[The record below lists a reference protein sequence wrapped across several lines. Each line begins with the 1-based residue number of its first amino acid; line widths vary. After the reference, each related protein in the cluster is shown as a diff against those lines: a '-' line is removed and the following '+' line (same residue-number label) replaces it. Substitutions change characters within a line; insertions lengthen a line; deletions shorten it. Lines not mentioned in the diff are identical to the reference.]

1 MAEPPE
7 HLDVLIV
14 GGGLSG
20 VGAACRLELG
30 RPGTTYAVLE
40 SRDTIGG
47 TWDLFR
53 YPGIRSDSDMHTLGY
68 PFRPWLDGEALAD
81 GPAIL
86 QYVQDT
92 ADELAVTPHVR
103 LHHRVVAA
111 DWSSAEARWTVE
123 VLRTDTGDTV
133 TLTCRF
139 LFSCTGYYRY
149 DHGHEPEIEGRED
162 FRGEVVH
169 PQLWPADLDVRGTR
183 VVVIG
188 SGATAI
194 TLVPALAGTA
204 LHVVMLQR
212 SPTYVVSLPSR
223 DVVADL
229 VRHVLPP
236 ASAYKVV
243 RRKNIATSGLSY
255 RLSRRWPD
263 RMAKVLVNG
272 VRRQL
277 PEGYD
282 VATHFTPRYDPWTQR
297 LCVVPDGDLFA
308 AISAGTA
315 SVVTDRVV
323 RFTPTGLLLESGQEL
338 DADVVVTAT
347 GLELLLVG
355 GMELRVDGVLV
366 DAPTTVAYKGMMLT
380 GVPNFAFAIGYTNA
394 SWTLKCDLV
403 SRYVCRL
410 LDHLDAHGYASVVAD
425 PPTDPERLPLLDL
438 SAGYVRRALDG
449 LPKQGTRPPWRL
461 LQNYRQD
468 VRLLTKGPVT
478 DEATRFTTRAMK
490 SPAGRGLRP
499 PSPGGDLPT
508 SPRAHPSATLSTGQ
522 EHM

>member
-1 MAEPPE
+1 MAELPE
-7 HLDVLIV
+7 HLDVLVV
-14 GGGLSG
+14 GAGLSG
-20 VGAACRLELG
+20 IGAACRLELE

-40 SRDTIGG
+40 GRDTIGG

-53 YPGIRSDSDMHTLGY
+53 YPGVRSDSDMHTLGY
-68 PFRPWLDGEALAD
+68 PFRPWLDGRSLAD

-92 ADELAVTPHVR
+92 AGEYGVTTKVR
-103 LHHRVVAA
+103 FHHRVVAA
-111 DWSSAEARWTVE
+111 DWSSGDARWTVE
-123 VLRTDTGDTV
+123 VLRTDTGERS
-133 TLTCRF
+133 TLTCGF

-149 DHGHEPEIEGRED
+149 DHGHEPEIDGRDD

-169 PQLWPADLDVRGTR
+169 PQLWPADLDVRDKR

-194 TLVPALAGTA
+194 TLVPALARA
-204 LHVVMLQR
+204 ARHVVMLQR

-223 DVVADL
+223 DVIADL
-229 VRHVLPP
+229 VRRVLPP
-236 ASAYKVV
+236 ATAYKVV

-263 RMAKVLVNG
+263 RMAKLLVNG
-272 VRRQL
+272 VRRAL

-308 AISAGTA
+308 AISSGTA

-323 RFTPTGLLLESGQEL
+323 RFTERGLALESGQEL

-355 GMELRVDGVLV
+355 GMELRVDGVVV
-366 DAPTTVAYKGMMLT
+366 DAPETVAYKGMMLT

-403 SRYVCRL
+403 SRHVCRL
-410 LDHLDAHGYASVVAD
+410 LDHLDAHGYAAVVAV
-425 PPTDPERLPLLDL
+425 PPDDPERLPLLDL
-438 SAGYVRRALDG
+438 SAGYVRRAVG
-449 LPKQGTRPPWRL
+449 SLPKQGTRPPWRL

-468 VRLLTKGPVT
+468 VRLLTQAPVADQALHFTPRKG
-478 DEATRFTTRAMK
+478 AMK
-490 SPAGRGLRP
+490 
-499 PSPGGDLPT
+499 D
-508 SPRAHPSATLSTGQ
+508 AHVA
-522 EHM
+522 

>member
-1 MAEPPE
+1 MVEHPE
-7 HLDVLIV
+7 HVDVLIV
-14 GGGLSG
+14 GAGLSG
-20 VGAACRLELG
+20 VGAACRLELE
-30 RPGTTYAVLE
+30 RPGTSYAVLE
-40 SRDTIGG
+40 ARDTIGG

-68 PFRPWLDGEALAD
+68 PFRPWLDGKALAD
-81 GPAIL
+81 GPSIL

-92 ADELAVTPHVR
+92 ADEYSVTPKVR
-103 LHHRVVAA
+103 LQHRVVAA
-111 DWSSAEARWTVE
+111 DWSSADARWTVE
-123 VLRTDTGDTV
+123 VLRTDTGERS
-133 TLTCRF
+133 TLTCGF

-149 DHGHEPEIEGRED
+149 DHGHEPDIAGRED

-169 PQLWPADLDVRGTR
+169 PQHWPADLDVRGRR

-204 LHVVMLQR
+204 QHVVMLQR

-223 DVVADL
+223 DAIADL
-229 VRHVLPP
+229 LRRVLPP
-236 ASAYKVV
+236 DAAYKVV
-243 RRKNIATSGLSY
+243 RRKNIAMSGLSY
-255 RLSRRWPD
+255 RLSRRWPQAMS
-263 RMAKVLVNG
+263 RVFVNG

-297 LCVVPDGDLFA
+297 LCVVPDGDLFT
-308 AISAGTA
+308 AISAGGA

-323 RFTPTGLLLESGQEL
+323 RFTATGLLLESGQEL

-355 GMELRVDGVLV
+355 GMELSVDGLEV
-366 DAPTTVAYKGMMLT
+366 DAPQTVAYKGMMLT

-410 LDHLDAHGYASVVAD
+410 LEHLEAHGYDTVVPV
-425 PPTDPERLPLLDL
+425 PPRDAERLPLLDL
-438 SAGYVRRALDG
+438 SAGYVRRAVDS

-461 LQNYRQD
+461 NQNYRQD
-468 VRLLTKGPVT
+468 VRLFTRAPVT
-478 DEATRFTTRAMK
+478 DPAITFTRSRT
-490 SPAGRGLRP
+490 PAR
-499 PSPGGDLPT
+499 S
-508 SPRAHPSATLSTGQ
+508 H
-522 EHM
+522 

>member
-1 MAEPPE
+1 MATE
-7 HLDVLIV
+7 HLDVLVV
-14 GGGLSG
+14 GAGLSG
-20 VGAACRLELG
+20 VGAACRLELE

-68 PFRPWLDGEALAD
+68 PFRPWLAGEALAD

-86 QYVQDT
+86 RYVQDT
-92 ADELAVTPHVR
+92 ADEYGVTAHVR
-103 LHHRVVAA
+103 LHYRVVAA
-111 DWSSAEARWTVE
+111 DWSSTDSRWTVQ
-123 VLRTDTGDTV
+123 VQRTDAGERV

-149 DHGHEPEIEGRED
+149 DHGHEPQIPGRDD

-169 PQLWPADLDVRGTR
+169 PQHWPEDLDVAGKR

-204 LHVVMLQR
+204 RHVVMVQR

-223 DVVADL
+223 DAVADL
-229 VRHVLPP
+229 VRRVLP
-236 ASAYKVV
+236 AEAAYKVV
-243 RRKNIATSGLSY
+243 RRKNIATAGLSY
-255 RLSRRWPD
+255 RLSRRWPGLM
-263 RMAKVLVNG
+263 RRVLVGG

-282 VATHFTPRYDPWTQR
+282 VATHFTPSYDPWTQR
-297 LCVVPDGDLFA
+297 LCVVPDGDLFR
-308 AISAGTA
+308 AISAGQA

-323 RFTPTGLLLESGQEL
+323 RYVTTGLLLESGQEL

-347 GLELLLVG
+347 GLDLLLIG
-355 GMELRVDGVLV
+355 GIELSVDGVRV
-366 DAPTTVAYKGMMLT
+366 DAPSTVAYKGMMLT
-380 GVPNFAFAIGYTNA
+380 GVPNFAFAVGYTNA

-410 LDHLDAHGYASVVAD
+410 LDHLDTHGDAAVTPV
-425 PPTDPERLPLLDL
+425 PPPDDARLPLLDL
-438 SAGYVRRALDG
+438 SAGYVRRAAAS
-449 LPKQGTRPPWRL
+449 LPTQGTRPPWRL

-468 VRLLTKGPVT
+468 VRLLTRSPLT
-478 DEATRFTTRAMK
+478 DEGVTFTRKR
-490 SPAGRGLRP
+490 
-499 PSPGGDLPT
+499 
-508 SPRAHPSATLSTGQ
+508 
-522 EHM
+522 

>member
-1 MAEPPE
+1 MTETPE

-14 GGGLSG
+14 GAGLSG
-20 VGAACRLELG
+20 VGAACRLELA
-30 RPGTTYAVLE
+30 RPGTSYAVLE
-40 SRDTIGG
+40 ARDTIGG

-68 PFRPWLDGEALAD
+68 PFRPWLDGQALAD
-81 GPAIL
+81 GPSIL

-92 ADELAVTPHVR
+92 ADEYGVTSKVR
-103 LHHRVVAA
+103 LHHRVVEA
-111 DWSSAEARWTVE
+111 DWSSADARWTVE
-123 VLRTDTGDTV
+123 VLRTDTGERS
-133 TLTCRF
+133 TLTCGF

-149 DHGHEPEIEGRED
+149 DHGHEPDIAGRED

-169 PQLWPADLDVRGTR
+169 PQHWPADLDVRGKR

-188 SGATAI
+188 SGATSI

-204 LHVVMLQR
+204 QHVVMLQR

-223 DVVADL
+223 DAVADL
-229 VRHVLPP
+229 LRRVLPP
-236 ASAYKVV
+236 EAAYQVV
-243 RRKNIATSGLSY
+243 RRKNIATAGLSY
-255 RLSRRWPD
+255 RLSRRWP
-263 RMAKVLVNG
+263 RAMSKVFING
-272 VRRQL
+272 ARRQL

-308 AISAGTA
+308 AISAGDA
-315 SVVTDRVV
+315 SVVTDRIV
-323 RFTPTGLLLESGQEL
+323 RFTATGLLLESGQEL

-366 DAPTTVAYKGMMLT
+366 EAPETVAYKGMMLT

-410 LDHLDAHGYASVVAD
+410 LEHLELHGYDTVVPV
-425 PPTDPERLPLLDL
+425 PPPDPERLPLLDL
-438 SAGYVRRALDG
+438 SAGYVRRALDS

-468 VRLLTKGPVT
+468 VRLFTKAPLPDDALTF
-478 DEATRFTTRAMK
+478 TRTRT
-490 SPAGRGLRP
+490 PAR
-499 PSPGGDLPT
+499 S
-508 SPRAHPSATLSTGQ
+508 H
-522 EHM
+522 

>member
-7 HLDVLIV
+7 HLDVLVV
-14 GGGLSG
+14 GAGLSG
-20 VGAACRLELG
+20 IGAACRLELE

-68 PFRPWLDGEALAD
+68 PFRPWLDGKALAD

-92 ADELAVTPHVR
+92 AAEFDVTRRVH

-123 VLRTDTGDTV
+123 VLRTDTGERS
-133 TLTCRF
+133 TLTCGF

-149 DHGHEPEIEGRED
+149 DRGHEPDIAGRED

-169 PQLWPADLDVRGTR
+169 PQQWPAALDVRGKR

-188 SGATAI
+188 SGATAV

-204 LHVVMLQR
+204 RHVVMLQR

-223 DVVADL
+223 DAVADL
-229 VRHVLPP
+229 VRRVLPP
-236 ASAYKVV
+236 GAAYKVV

-255 RLSRRWPD
+255 RLSRRWPATMS
-263 RMAKVLVNG
+263 RVFVNG

-282 VATHFTPRYDPWTQR
+282 VATHFTPSYDPWTQR

-308 AISAGTA
+308 AISAGDA

-323 RFTPTGLLLESGQEL
+323 RFTEGGLLLESGQEL

-355 GMELRVDGVLV
+355 GMDLSVDGVHV
-366 DAPTTVAYKGMMLT
+366 DAPRTVAYKGMMLT

-410 LDHLDAHGYASVVAD
+410 LGHLETHGYASVVAT
-425 PPTDPERLPLLDL
+425 PPPEPERLPLLDL
-438 SAGYVRRALDG
+438 SAGYVRRALDS

-468 VRLLTKGPVT
+468 VRMFTRAPLL
-478 DEATRFTTRAMK
+478 DEAITFTPARS
-490 SPAGRGLRP
+490 SPVGDEGRLHRIEDNIP
-499 PSPGGDLPT
+499 DL
-508 SPRAHPSATLSTGQ
+508 H
-522 EHM
+522 